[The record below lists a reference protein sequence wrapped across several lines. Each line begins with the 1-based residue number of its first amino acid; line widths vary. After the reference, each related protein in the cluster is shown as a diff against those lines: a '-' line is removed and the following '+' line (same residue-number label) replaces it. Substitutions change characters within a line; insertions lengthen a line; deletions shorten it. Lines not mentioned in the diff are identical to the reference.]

1 MTAAYRRFGCKM
13 AALSTFWPLLS
24 RHGHDVLPQW
34 RFRIRGQLNVLM
46 VSIPE
51 ID

>member
-1 MTAAYRRFGCKM
+1 LGFLSGACTPGIPATAVETQWCI
-13 AALSTFWPLLS
+13 
-24 RHGHDVLPQW
+24 LPQW

-51 ID
+51 IG